1 MIIRNGLDD
10 RSAVG
15 SGVLQVSFKGAV
27 HMAWRNKCG
36 PRQYSGLCS
45 CTPFEKLKPVKC

>member
-27 HMAWRNKCG
+27 HMAWQNKCG
-36 PRQYSGLCS
+36 P
-45 CTPFEKLKPVKC
+45 FEKLVTQARQPS